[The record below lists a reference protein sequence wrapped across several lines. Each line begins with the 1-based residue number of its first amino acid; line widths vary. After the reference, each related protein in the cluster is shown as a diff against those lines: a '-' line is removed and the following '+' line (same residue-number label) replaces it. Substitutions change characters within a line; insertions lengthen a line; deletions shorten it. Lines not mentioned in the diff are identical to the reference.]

1 MKNYIPKD
9 QLFKKMEE
17 HKISINKNH
26 SNLIKHS
33 TNNTSNNYSSFYI
46 EETKDGKNIAE
57 EKQMEVIYEM

>member
-1 MKNYIPKD
+1 
-9 QLFKKMEE
+9 MEE